1 MLPQNIF
8 GSICA
13 SAYNCCGAP
22 CFHFST
28 KCSQIIT
35 ARYVPHVH
43 RYSDQFNHRLQKKE
57 FTVLFKMAQC
67 IAFTGE
73 FAGNTA
79 FALEST
85 HFKHENLV
93 KHGESAKHKKCR
105 DKCVAKKS
113 GSIIKAFNNGA
124 R

>member
-1 MLPQNIF
+1 MRVHIIVVVRPVSISLQNVHKLLLHGMCLMCTGTVI
-8 GSICA
+8 S
-13 SAYNCCGAP
+13 
-22 CFHFST
+22 ST
-28 KCSQIIT
+28 IDCK
-35 ARYVPHVH
+35 
-43 RYSDQFNHRLQKKE
+43 KKE